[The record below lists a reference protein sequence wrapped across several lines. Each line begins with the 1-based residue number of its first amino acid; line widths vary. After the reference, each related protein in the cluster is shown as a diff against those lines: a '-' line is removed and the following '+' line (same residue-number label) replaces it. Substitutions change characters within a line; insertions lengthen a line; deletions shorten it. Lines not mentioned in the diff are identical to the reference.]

1 MWLENKS
8 FAGESR
14 GQVRYIFRS
23 KYAHKSKTK
32 GKEKYYYI
40 TLTKC
45 RFVNIFS
52 REDICDIIPVVPVE
66 QWDWQ
71 RSRVI
76 SGGRLSLTSPSL
88 PLPPLSL
95 WRWQC
100 CLSQVCER
108 DNIHLQLFARTLFY
122 ENISRSLS
130 STWGIFCTSSHFEM
144 LSSLYFG
151 LVWTWHFH
159 TLSFPLP

>member
-1 MWLENKS
+1 MWLGNKS

-14 GQVRYIFRS
+14 GQVRYIFRVNQNI
-23 KYAHKSKTK
+23 K

-52 REDICDIIPVVPVE
+52 REDICDIIPVIPVE

-76 SGGRLSLTSPSL
+76 SGGRLSLTS
-88 PLPPLSL
+88 LPPFSVALTMLSVSSLRAGQHSSSTICTDTFFLRIFLDINLYSLL
-95 WRWQC
+95 WK
-100 CLSQVCER
+100 
-108 DNIHLQLFARTLFY
+108 FALKYLLAF
-122 ENISRSLS
+122 NISADTFWRLN
-130 STWGIFCTSSHFEM
+130 
-144 LSSLYFG
+144 YF
-151 LVWTWHFH
+151 LRAFV
-159 TLSFPLP
+159 SR